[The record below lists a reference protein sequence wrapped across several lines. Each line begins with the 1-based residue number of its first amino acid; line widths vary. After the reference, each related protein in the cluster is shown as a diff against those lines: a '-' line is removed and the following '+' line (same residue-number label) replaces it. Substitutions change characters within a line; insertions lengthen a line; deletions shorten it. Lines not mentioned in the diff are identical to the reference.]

1 MRRVLD
7 LDPLAGTARAIA
19 TVAVLGDYALQPHD
33 ARLPEYDRAVDVLK
47 VVAQPDAV
55 SGIGEK
61 LLQGST
67 PSRP

>member
-1 MRRVLD
+1 MRWILD
-7 LDPLAGTARAIA
+7 FDPLAAAPRTVS
-19 TVAVLGDYALQPHD
+19 TVAALSDDALQPHD
-33 ARLPEYDRAVDVLK
+33 ARLPEHHRAIHVLK